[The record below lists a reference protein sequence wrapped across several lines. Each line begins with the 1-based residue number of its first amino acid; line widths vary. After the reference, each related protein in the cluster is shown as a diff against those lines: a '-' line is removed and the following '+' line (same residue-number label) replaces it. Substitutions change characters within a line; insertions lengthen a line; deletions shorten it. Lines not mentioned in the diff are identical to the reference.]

1 MKRSFIIAFLM
12 IFCSVLS
19 YGQQSF
25 IDKFA
30 DMDGI
35 TSVYISKSMIS
46 LFPQGNTNVN
56 GINIGNIADRIDNIK
71 ILSAD
76 EKDII
81 AKLRKETSDINPKNG
96 YEELM
101 KVREDGQKVTI
112 YFNEKKKKKEFVL
125 VVDDKDEF
133 TIISIAGDL
142 TLKEIQ
148 GIIQNAEDQDQINKG
163 EDEIKNRLHL
173 LS

>member
-1 MKRSFIIAFLM
+1 MKRLFIIAFLM

-25 IDKFA
+25 FDKFA
-30 DMDGI
+30 DMDGV

-56 GINIGNIADRIDNIK
+56 GINIGNIADRLDNIQ

-81 AKLRKETSDINPKNG
+81 TKLRKETSDINTKNG

-101 KVREDGQKVTI
+101 KIREDGEKVTI

-125 VVDDKDEF
+125 IVDDKDEF
-133 TIISIAGDL
+133 TIISITGDL

-148 GIIQNAEDQDQINKG
+148 GIVQNAE
-163 EDEIKNRLHL
+163 
-173 LS
+173 